1 MTTTMEEARTDEA
14 MFVIA
19 DEAIDPSDCAHIV
32 YVPTHLLGEHTAA
45 SLVFEARVNGTPVT
59 ALCGHTWV
67 PQKDPE
73 KLPVCGT
80 CAEIYQTTGHDRPE
94 S

>member
-1 MTTTMEEARTDEA
+1 MSAVMERVDAVAFD
-14 MFVIA
+14 VA
-19 DEAIDPSDCAHIV
+19 DEAGDPAECAHIV
-32 YVPTHLLGEHTAA
+32 YVPTELRGEHTAA

-59 ALCGHTWV
+59 ALCGYTWV

-73 KLPVCGT
+73 ALPVCSK
-80 CAEIYQTTGHDRPE
+80 CVEIYQTTGHDRPD